1 MPIRHLFTLLLLII
15 ASTTCIAA
23 SPAVY
28 ERSGN
33 MPIDETFD
41 AIYQELEQRNFYVIF
56 EANIGK
62 NLSRFKDKWAE
73 NYNKNKLGGIRS
85 LVFCNGW
92 YANKVSNVDPAM
104 LAICPLHLTVI
115 ERSGKA
121 HILFVKPSVIGA
133 ESPAFPILKEIEE
146 TVIEAINAAIE

>member
-1 MPIRHLFTLLLLII
+1 MSIRHLIALLLLII

-28 ERSGN
+28 EKSGN
-33 MPIDETFD
+33 MPIDEAFD
-41 AIYQELEQRNFYVIF
+41 AVYQELEQRNFYVIF

-73 NYNKNKLGGIRS
+73 NYNKNKLGGIRG

-92 YANKVSNVDPAM
+92 YANKVSNVDPTM
-104 LAICPLHLTVI
+104 LALCPLRLTVI
-115 ERSGKA
+115 EHSGKA
-121 HILFVKPSVIGA
+121 HILFVKPSFVGQNSA
-133 ESPAFPILKEIEE
+133 ALPVLKEIEE
-146 TVIEAINAAIE
+146 TVIDAINAAID